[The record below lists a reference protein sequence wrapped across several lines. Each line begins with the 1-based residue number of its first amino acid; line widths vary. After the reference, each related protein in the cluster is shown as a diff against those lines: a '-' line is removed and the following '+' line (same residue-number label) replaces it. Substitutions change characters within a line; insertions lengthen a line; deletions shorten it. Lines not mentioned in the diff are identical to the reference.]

1 MRMDFPGPPTPDA
14 TDGCI
19 WLHQGTRSATVV
31 AETSSNPMSDSIAVK
46 ISRELLASAR
56 QESAV
61 WSRSMT
67 QQIEYWARLG
77 RALERSPSVSMSRV
91 QAALQ
96 AQLGFDDLNAD
107 ERALVLGR
115 VEAMVFDPR
124 GDATL
129 QRELREAGR
138 SYTALDEKGALVK
151 VRPAAKRIAAK
162 AISRPA
168 RRRRR

>member
-1 MRMDFPGPPTPDA
+1 VSQST
-14 TDGCI
+14 
-19 WLHQGTRSATVV
+19 
-31 AETSSNPMSDSIAVK
+31 AVK
-46 ISRELLASAR
+46 ISSELLASAR

-77 RALERSPSVSMSRV
+77 RALERSPSVSISRV

-96 AQLGFDDLNAD
+96 AQLEFDDLNAD

-115 VEAMVFDPR
+115 LEAMVFDPR
-124 GDATL
+124 GDGAL
-129 QRELREAGR
+129 QRELREAGHA
-138 SYTALDEKGALVK
+138 YTAMDEKGALVK
-151 VRPAAKRIAAK
+151 VRPGVKRIAAK
-162 AISRPA
+162 AVTRRA

>member
-1 MRMDFPGPPTPDA
+1 
-14 TDGCI
+14 
-19 WLHQGTRSATVV
+19 
-31 AETSSNPMSDSIAVK
+31 VK
-46 ISRELLASAR
+46 ISSELLASAR

-77 RALERSPSVSMSRV
+77 RALERSPSVSISRV

-96 AQLGFDDLNAD
+96 AQLEFDDLNAD

-115 VEAMVFDPR
+115 LEAMVFDPR
-124 GDATL
+124 GDGAL
-129 QRELREAGR
+129 QRELREAGHA
-138 SYTALDEKGALVK
+138 YTAMDEKGVLVK
-151 VRPAAKRIAAK
+151 VRPSVNRIAAK
-162 AISRPA
+162 AVTRRA

>member
-1 MRMDFPGPPTPDA
+1 MPHST
-14 TDGCI
+14 
-19 WLHQGTRSATVV
+19 
-31 AETSSNPMSDSIAVK
+31 AVK
-46 ISRELLASAR
+46 ISSDLVASAR

-91 QAALQ
+91 QGALQ
-96 AQLGFDDLNAD
+96 AQLEFDELNAD

-115 VEAMVFDPR
+115 LEAKVFDPH

-129 QRELREAGR
+129 QRELRQAGHA
-138 SYTALDEKGALVK
+138 YTAMNDGGALVK
-151 VRPAAKRIAAK
+151 VRPVPTRIAAK
-162 AISRPA
+162 AVTRRA

>member
-1 MRMDFPGPPTPDA
+1 
-14 TDGCI
+14 
-19 WLHQGTRSATVV
+19 
-31 AETSSNPMSDSIAVK
+31 MSQSTAVK
-46 ISRELLASAR
+46 ISSELLASAR

-77 RALERSPSVSMSRV
+77 RALERSPSVSISRV

-96 AQLGFDDLNAD
+96 AQLEFDDLNAD

-115 VEAMVFDPR
+115 LEAMVFDPR
-124 GDATL
+124 GDGAL
-129 QRELREAGR
+129 QRELREAGHA
-138 SYTALDEKGALVK
+138 YTAMDEKGVLVK
-151 VRPAAKRIAAK
+151 VRPSVNRIAAK
-162 AISRPA
+162 AVTRRA